1 MDYASRNLTHQTT
14 ANDALAQM
22 LNVLSWCV
30 KARDQQE
37 GKTSGRQRLCCISVG
52 FSLQWDT
59 QSLHLLYYHCCFYC
73 TAHFHI
79 CFILFFEFCIS
90 LFSQSSHESSH
101 FQFPSIYNTW
111 KVIFYIQTF
120 MDIFVYFSL
129 QYIFLSPEHNQI
141 VAILK

>member
-30 KARDQQE
+30 KAHDQQE
-37 GKTSGRQRLCCISVG
+37 GKTSGRQRLCYIYVG

-73 TAHFHI
+73 TAHFHV

-90 LFSQSSHESSH
+90 LFSQSSYESSH

-111 KVIFYIQTF
+111 NEKLFFIFRL
-120 MDIFVYFSL
+120 SW
-129 QYIFLSPEHNQI
+129 IFLF
-141 VAILK
+141 ILPCNTFSYLQSIIR